1 MAGAGG
7 SAPGRSSGPGRES
20 AAAVHAAAR
29 KETAI
34 DDSFSCWPSADLAAS
49 ERAEQRSRRAG
60 RDGCSTARAPPSD
73 ELALETGRAPWL
85 ATTSIDAA
93 LSSPT
98 CLPRGFSSFR
108 QQLNVAVVSA
118 CSTRLTSARRPW
130 MLRDRP
136 TPSSLTR
143 TSTSTSDQTVAFLDT
158 YRPWTPTGSLDS
170 QVTAGRQADEPSGQV
185 VLKMT
190 LHAGRQSGRQCTRW
204 RAPDVA
210 ISPTTL

>member
-1 MAGAGG
+1 MIA
-7 SAPGRSSGPGRES
+7 S
-20 AAAVHAAAR
+20 AAGLLRISLRMRGLNSGA
-29 KETAI
+29 
-34 DDSFSCWPSADLAAS
+34 
-49 ERAEQRSRRAG
+49 RRAG
-60 RDGCSTARAPPSD
+60 RDGCSRARAPPSD

-98 CLPRGFSSFR
+98 CLPRGFPSFR

-118 CSTRLTSARRPW
+118 YSPRLTSARRPW
-130 MLRDRP
+130 MLRGRP

-143 TSTSTSDQTVAFLDT
+143 TSTSTSDQVAFLDT

-170 QVTAGRQADEPSGQV
+170 QATAGRQADEPSGQV

-190 LHAGRQSGRQCTRW
+190 LHAGRQSGRQCTRR

-210 ISPTTL
+210 ISSTTL